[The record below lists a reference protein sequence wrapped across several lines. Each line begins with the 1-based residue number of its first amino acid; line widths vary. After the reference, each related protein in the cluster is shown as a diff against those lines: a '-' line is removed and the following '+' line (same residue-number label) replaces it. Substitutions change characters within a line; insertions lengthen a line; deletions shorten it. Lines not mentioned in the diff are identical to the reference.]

1 MGGWHPSLLLCVHFQ
16 HALLRLP
23 VEGEFYFLE
32 VFFAREATGVENFI
46 VVRAKLNSISFLN
59 VTDKVFALV
68 PLEGVRHWLL
78 QHGNERCADLVR
90 ALLARLDDISDFD
103 R

>member
-1 MGGWHPSLLLCVHFQ
+1 M
-16 HALLRLP
+16 
-23 VEGEFYFLE
+23 
-32 VFFAREATGVENFI
+32 
-46 VVRAKLNSISFLN
+46 VRAKLDSISFLN
-59 VTDKVFALV
+59 GTDKVFALV

-78 QHGNERCADLVR
+78 QHWNERCADLVR